1 MPWNDYDDD
10 CFDDVEIPEEEMDAH
25 EAGKN
30 TDPCPYCRESIYE
43 DTVRCP
49 HCGNYLSREDAPL
62 RRPVWMI
69 VGALVCLVIAVMWAL
84 GRW

>member
-1 MPWNDYDDD
+1 MPWHDYDDD
-10 CFDDVEIPEEEMDAH
+10 EFDDVEVPEEEMHADDSDK
-25 EAGKN
+25 ETK
-30 TDPCPYCRESIYE
+30 PCPYCREPIYD

-62 RRPVWMI
+62 RRPTWMI
-69 VGALVCLVIAVMWAL
+69 VGALICLVVAVMWAL